1 MLSAVGERS
10 EVDGVPV
17 FWHQDPDTELYAEL
31 IIGCGERDETFRTR
45 GVGRLIVA
53 LALSALP
60 PLRLKLGSAVDRET
74 LRFYAVGPPDLVT
87 EFLEHLCRALADLP
101 LYRLTREA
109 GAVYAEW
116 RTERLTTTAA
126 LLTQRYGLVGYGLEG
141 WFGPGVDRIGPEL
154 VHEHAVRHLV
164 RDNAVLVVGGAHRP
178 GLRLPLPAGPRPP
191 RSVQQPLPVAAGPKL
206 LVADVNVGIGLRG
219 GPVHDPT
226 WELATTLLGRRI
238 DRGARNERGLNVA
251 IGMEVVAPGPDH
263 AERILWC
270 NAGDEHDSEL
280 ASILWEAVTELAGNG
295 PTAGEL
301 HSAFGVEMAVLDE
314 PTAPMLE
321 TQRAAHA
328 ELFGLEFLPDREWL
342 GTAADVTARD
352 VGGAVATALE
362 SALVVVPG
370 GTSVDVRWHGE
381 PLPQPLRY
389 VVGGRL
395 PDGTVFRPGI
405 AARARSRETRR
416 LALVLTT
423 DGVAVRDGDGDIF
436 EVPFA
441 DVVGVAENGGFRTL
455 YSRAGIEVHVDPDLY
470 PGSAD
475 VVREIDRRVAA
486 HLRFQVSMFGRDA

>member
-352 VGGAVATALE
+352 VGAAVDHGARVGA
-362 SALVVVPG
+362 
-370 GTSVDVRWHGE
+370 
-381 PLPQPLRY
+381 
-389 VVGGRL
+389 GGRAGWHL
-395 PDGTVFRPGI
+395 GGRALARRAAPAAAALRRGRA
-405 AARARSRETRR
+405 AARRHGLPSRDRRAGPVHGRRAGSRWCSPPTVSPCATVTATSSRSRSPTSSGWRRTAASGRCTAGPASRCTSIRTCTRE
-416 LALVLTT
+416 ALTWSGRST
-423 DGVAVRDGDGDIF
+423 
-436 EVPFA
+436 
-441 DVVGVAENGGFRTL
+441 GG
-455 YSRAGIEVHVDPDLY
+455 
-470 PGSAD
+470 
-475 VVREIDRRVAA
+475 
-486 HLRFQVSMFGRDA
+486 